1 LDALANY
8 IEPYAVY
15 LISQMLWWKWS

>member
-15 LISQMLWWKWS
+15 LISQMLCWEWS